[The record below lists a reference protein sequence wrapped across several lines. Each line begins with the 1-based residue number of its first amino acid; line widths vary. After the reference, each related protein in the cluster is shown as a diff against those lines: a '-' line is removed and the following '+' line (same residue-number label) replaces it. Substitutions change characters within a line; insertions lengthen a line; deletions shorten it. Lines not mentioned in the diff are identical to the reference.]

1 LSYAPTLHLIKF
13 LSQKIE
19 DAAILG
25 DYSRSEIV
33 TTQQLYIYVP
43 GGGIKKIKAGK
54 GAITDALPS
63 MAAKAD
69 EITKNK
75 GLNLKNESDLILLVD
90 ELNK

>member
-1 LSYAPTLHLIKF
+1 
-13 LSQKIE
+13 
-19 DAAILG
+19 
-25 DYSRSEIV
+25 
-33 TTQQLYIYVP
+33 
-43 GGGIKKIKAGK
+43 
-54 GAITDALPS
+54 